1 MPTTIHVPFVD
12 LRAQHDALAPEIE
25 RAVRQVFERG
35 DFILG
40 AAVDAFEH
48 EFAAYHDVRHAIG
61 VGTGLDAIEI
71 ALRAHGIGPGDEV
84 ITAANTFIATVL
96 AILAVGARPV
106 LVDADAE
113 RYTID
118 PAALSAAI
126 TSRTRAIVP
135 VHLFGQPVDVDG
147 VLAIARRY
155 NLLVVEDAAQAHGAR
170 YNGQRVGGF
179 GHAAAFSF
187 YPSKN
192 LGAYGDGGMIVTND
206 NETAQKLRLLRNYG
220 QRAKYAHSIAGT
232 NSRLDTVQA
241 AILRVKLPHL
251 DEWNAARRRH
261 AARYEEL
268 IEATFGVDRP
278 VRTPGLVAAHVYH
291 QYVVRV
297 PDRDRV
303 RAGLAADGI
312 ETQVY
317 YPIPLHLQPCF
328 ANLGYKPGD
337 LPEAERASREALAL
351 PLYPELPEEALQSLD
366 FFLQKGDDPVILLD
380 RVAKMVKRKTSQHR
394 ISNGSSG

>member
-1 MPTTIHVPFVD
+1 MTTTIQVPFVD
-12 LRAQHDALAPEIE
+12 LRAQHDALAPEID

-40 AAVDAFEH
+40 AAVEKFEG

-118 PAALSAAI
+118 PGALSAAI

-206 NETAQKLRLLRNYG
+206 SETAQKLRLLRNYG

-261 AARYEEL
+261 ADAYGERLPARVQTPSS
-268 IEATFGVDRP
+268 AAGVE
-278 VRTPGLVAAHVYH
+278 HVYH
-291 QYVVRV
+291 LYVIETDHRDTVQQQLRAKEIATGIHYPV
-297 PDRDRV
+297 PVHLQEACADLGY
-303 RAGLAADGI
+303 RAGDFPVTERA
-312 ETQVY
+312 
-317 YPIPLHLQPCF
+317 
-328 ANLGYKPGD
+328 
-337 LPEAERASREALAL
+337 AERMLSL
-351 PLYPELPEEALQSLD
+351 PMYPELTPAQIEYVSDAVTEA
-366 FFLQKGDDPVILLD
+366 
-380 RVAKMVKRKTSQHR
+380 VKRA
-394 ISNGSSG
+394 G